1 MLFGL
6 ISLFVLCLILL
17 SINSMMAKK
26 FENIAFQKG
35 YAKKET
41 YLFAMCFLL
50 GFIGYLYVLALPD
63 LTLQK
68 QNEKIISLLEQNKN
82 EET

>member
-1 MLFGL
+1 MFFGL
-6 ISLFVLCLILL
+6 LSLFVAALIILL
-17 SINSMMAKK
+17 IQSILAKK

-35 YAKKET
+35 YAKKEP

-50 GFIGYLYVLALPD
+50 GLVGYIYVLALPD

-68 QNEKIISLLEQNKN
+68 QNEKIISLLEQNKS